1 MKPSYPIL
9 LLLVV
14 CLILFPI
21 ETIVG
26 LTLANLI
33 GIITR
38 NTVGRG

>member
-21 ETIVG
+21 ETIVVV
-26 LTLANLI
+26 TLANVI

-38 NTVGRG
+38 NTARRG